1 MIKSL
6 KIENLAVIKK
16 IALEFSDGLNILTG
30 ETGAGKSIIVD
41 SIKLLF
47 GIKKGKEFV
56 RSGEKK
62 AIIEAEFTLKNY
74 EGILN
79 EYVDEDD
86 EEIVIRREIYA
97 TGKTKSFING
107 VMVNSSLLKELSEDF
122 ITIYGQKDNSF
133 LTNKDNHR
141 KYIDQFIDKK
151 ILEKVKSLSEKIKKA
166 KEKLNELEEMEKK
179 RNLREEFLKHS
190 IGEIE
195 KAFLEEE
202 EERELREKRE
212 VFKNST
218 EIIESLSQI
227 SKLLSS
233 EDFSLIDVILK
244 IKENLRTLSKYKR
257 EWEKDYEL
265 FESLQLSIED
275 METRIESFLSDF
287 DFSPEEADLLEEK
300 LKLWEDLKRKYGNDR
315 ERILEFLEESK
326 KELEKIN
333 SLEISKIELQRE
345 LKIYT
350 DEYEKLSEK
359 LSNERRKVAE
369 EVQKRIS
376 HIMKSLGIKYPQFV
390 VEISKK
396 EDEFSPDGIDN
407 IRFLFSA
414 NKGEE
419 PLPIEKIASGG
430 ELSRLMLALKIIEK
444 KKNSLTYIFDEV
456 DSGVG
461 GKTAEKVGEKL
472 KEISKNHQTIVITH
486 FPQVAAV
493 ADSHFKVEKYERD
506 GRTEVSVKKLS
517 QKERVEEIARM
528 MAGSKVSEHTIRSA
542 EELVGK

>member
-1 MIKSL
+1 MIKTL
-6 KIENLAVIKK
+6 KIENLAVIKE
-16 IALEFSDGLNILTG
+16 IFLEFSDGLNILTG

-62 AIIEAEFTLKNY
+62 AIIEAEFTLQDY
-74 EGILN
+74 RGILN
-79 EYVDEDD
+79 DYIDEDD
-86 EEIVIRREIYA
+86 EEVVIRREIYA
-97 TGKTKSFING
+97 TGKTKCFING
-107 VMVNSSLLKELSEDF
+107 MVINSSILRELSEDF
-122 ITIYGQKDNSF
+122 VTIYGQKDNSF
-133 LTNKDNHR
+133 LTNRDNHR
-141 KYIDQFIDKK
+141 RYIDQFVDEK
-151 ILEKVKSLSEKIKKA
+151 ILEKIKSLSTNIKKI
-166 KEKLNELEEMEKK
+166 KEKLNELEEIEKK

-190 IGEIE
+190 IEEIE
-195 KAFLEEE
+195 KAFLDEE

-233 EDFSLIDVILK
+233 DDFSLIDVISK

-265 FESLQLSIED
+265 FGNLQLSVED
-275 METRIESFLSDF
+275 METRIEGFLSDF

-315 ERILEFLEESK
+315 EKILKFLEESK

-333 SLEISKIELQRE
+333 SIEISKIELQKE
-345 LKIYT
+345 LKVYT
-350 DEYEKLSEK
+350 DEYIKLSEE
-359 LSNERRKVAE
+359 LSNKRKKVAE
-369 EVQKRIS
+369 EVQNKIS
-376 HIMKSLGIKYPQFV
+376 SIMKSLGIKYPQFV
-390 VEISKK
+390 VEFSRK
-396 EDEFSPDGIDN
+396 ENEFSPHGIDN
-407 IRFLFSA
+407 VRFLFSA

-419 PLPIEKIASGG
+419 LLPIERIASGG

-486 FPQVAAV
+486 FPQVAAL
-493 ADSHFKVEKYERD
+493 ADSHFKVEKYEKG